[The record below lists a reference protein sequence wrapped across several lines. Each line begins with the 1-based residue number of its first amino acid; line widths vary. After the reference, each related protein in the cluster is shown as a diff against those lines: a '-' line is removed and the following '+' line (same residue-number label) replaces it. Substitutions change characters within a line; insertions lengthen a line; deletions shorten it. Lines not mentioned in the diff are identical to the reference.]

1 VVAVQGEGEIPQFN
15 IKQSLSGSASLLEI
29 VSTLRRKDER
39 MKEVMEELWKLDMIV
54 EVQKE
59 LAKLEALCNMKEG
72 FIKMKK
78 GSELKRKRKLSKC
91 TENVIKEV
99 VYVEEDQKVD
109 ISEELEQQT
118 GSAQT
123 DFVSEVKVNIVS
135 HLGEEKKV
143 ISESKSSLGGKTIQC
158 PPANMRKKVS
168 DLRKQEVIIKE
179 KEVELRKIV
188 KRREKIEEKERDCL
202 AEMKDVRKKLEILK
216 RDSEHQKRCSEHQKR
231 C

>member
-1 VVAVQGEGEIPQFN
+1 
-15 IKQSLSGSASLLEI
+15 
-29 VSTLRRKDER
+29 
-39 MKEVMEELWKLDMIV
+39 MIV

-59 LAKLEALCNMKEG
+59 LAKLETLCKMKEG

-78 GSELKRKRKLSKC
+78 GSELKRKRKLPKC
-91 TENVIKEV
+91 SENVIKEV
-99 VYVEEDQKVD
+99 VHVEEDQKVD
-109 ISEELEQQT
+109 MSKELEQA

-135 HLGEEKKV
+135 HLGEEEKV

-168 DLRKQEVIIKE
+168 DLRKQEAIIEE

-216 RDSEHQKRCSEHQKR
+216 RDSEHQKRC
-231 C
+231 

>member
-1 VVAVQGEGEIPQFN
+1 VVAVQGEGEITQLN
-15 IKQSLSGSASLLEI
+15 IQQSLSGSASLLEI
-29 VSTLRRKDER
+29 VSTLKRKDER

-135 HLGEEKKV
+135 HLGEEKEV

-168 DLRKQEVIIKE
+168 DLRRQEVIIEE

-216 RDSEHQKRCSEHQKR
+216 RDSEYQKRC
-231 C
+231 